1 MAESGAAPAGLGPR
15 PARLKRR
22 SEFLTVARGTRVHA
36 VPFSVQARLRDA
48 DASVEPAT
56 ARIGLTVTKKT
67 GNAVERNRIRRR
79 LREALR
85 RTEALS
91 SEPDT
96 DYVVVACREAL
107 SLPFTRLIDDLGS
120 AVRRAG
126 AQLRK
131 PRGSG
136 KPPRKPKA

>member
-1 MAESGAAPAGLGPR
+1 MADAVDGVGAAPV
-15 PARLKRR
+15 RLKRR
-22 SEFLTVARGTRVHA
+22 RDFLATAKGTRVH
-36 VPFSVQARLRDA
+36 VTPFSLQARKRDA
-48 DASVEPAT
+48 AAGDPVV
-56 ARIGLTVTKKT
+56 ARVGLTVTKKT

-85 RTEALS
+85 HAGTLS
-91 SEPDT
+91 TEPDT
-96 DYVVVACREAL
+96 DYVVVARREAL
-107 SLPFTRLIDDLGS
+107 SLSFPKLIADLGS

-136 KPPRKPKA
+136 KPPRKPKV